1 MNIEKSHKLDNVCY
15 DIRGTVHQEARRL
28 EDEGHR
34 IIKLNIGN
42 RMKDTAIPRDY
53 SVHVRLLCRITSRR
67 DCATLTLMMCLS
79 VTVVLS

>member
-34 IIKLNIGN
+34 IIKLNIGDLAPFGIEAPGEIV
-42 RMKDTAIPRDY
+42 KDVIVDIPHNEDY
-53 SVHVRLLCRITSRR
+53 G
-67 DCATLTLMMCLS
+67 D
-79 VTVVLS
+79 